1 MLLQRWAA
9 YRPYVHADRKSNMQ
23 YMRALFVSEEPQQD
37 APEKMSGLLQDFKAK
52 SERRSHGPRILGLT
66 GPDVTKVRQS
76 GPTAFAQGSWL
87 CVHPDAG

>member
-1 MLLQRWAA
+1 
-9 YRPYVHADRKSNMQ
+9 MQ

-76 GPTAFAQGSWL
+76 DPTASA
-87 CVHPDAG
+87 